1 MRKSNYPP
9 VGLPLSGVSPFSQ
22 SLCPYLSPLALSP
35 QVLTVLIVAKGRLW
49 ICCKILCPSFICHQT
64 FCTKKRLGRNYSWI
78 AETNTDKSETG
89 GEAERKQKK
98 GILVEGKKEKMK
110 GWGMAEKG
118 KGLLGCFID
127 TLLLASRII
136 NHSDRSPNSI
146 YIHTYGQ
153 KHIST
158 HTSSL
163 PLSLWAFGFGK
174 STSHTT
180 FQSSRP

>member
-1 MRKSNYPP
+1 MVHPLCQWAHSQLPVSLHNLLLIVMPDSYCPAGTDWPMQLDPWRGITSVTVLFWMRKSNYPP

-89 GEAERKQKK
+89 GEAERKQK
-98 GILVEGKKEKMK
+98 
-110 GWGMAEKG
+110 
-118 KGLLGCFID
+118 
-127 TLLLASRII
+127 R
-136 NHSDRSPNSI
+136 
-146 YIHTYGQ
+146 
-153 KHIST
+153 
-158 HTSSL
+158 
-163 PLSLWAFGFGK
+163 GF
-174 STSHTT
+174 
-180 FQSSRP
+180 